1 MKGISKNGRGRK
13 EQLVPCAFLRDLA
26 FKMYWDGKSEKHV
39 AEMLRRL
46 LCIAYITPAEAHLLD
61 IELGLKTTMPDG
73 WSLETGSVMARL
85 EEAGIQL
92 VLED

>member
-1 MKGISKNGRGRK
+1 M
-13 EQLVPCAFLRDLA
+13 Q
-26 FKMYWDGKSEKHV
+26 
-39 AEMLRRL
+39 
-46 LCIAYITPAEAHLLD
+46 AYITPAEAHLLD

-73 WSLETGSVMARL
+73 WNFESGSVMARL

>member
-1 MKGISKNGRGRK
+1 M
-13 EQLVPCAFLRDLA
+13 PCTFLRDLA
-26 FKMYWDGKSEKHV
+26 FKMYWDGKSEKHI

-61 IELGLKTTMPDG
+61 NELGLKTTIPDG
-73 WSLETGSVMARL
+73 WNFESGSVKARL

-92 VLED
+92 VLKD